1 MVTNTPEPTPL
12 RDSRATRERILD
24 ALGKMVM
31 RDGLA
36 SIGVNALA
44 REVGCDK
51 VLIYRY
57 FGDLDGVFSAF
68 AARGDFWWSVEE
80 LTGGIDP
87 ARVPLAGALKLVL
100 RRHAHALR
108 ARPLT
113 LAVLAAELVDRTP
126 LVIALEAVR
135 ERRALQL
142 SAWTVEHYR
151 LPPSLDFAAVSM
163 ILGVA
168 VNYLAVRARTIR
180 VMSGVKIETDADW
193 ERVFAAMDTLIDG
206 VLRAA

>member
-1 MVTNTPEPTPL
+1 MVTSDMKSRAA

-24 ALGKMVM
+24 ALGTMVM

-57 FGDLDGVFSAF
+57 FGDLDGVFSSF

-87 ARVPLAGALKLVL
+87 SRMPLADGLKLML

-108 ARPLT
+108 ARPVT

-126 LVIALEAVR
+126 LVIALETVR
-135 ERRALQL
+135 ERRALQM
-142 SAWTVEHYR
+142 SGWIVEHYR

-193 ERVFAAMDTLIDG
+193 ERVFAAMDALIDG
-206 VLRAA
+206 VLPAA

>member
-1 MVTNTPEPTPL
+1 MPKNCCVDSSVIASAAKQSRGHSTRPLDCFVARAPRNDGQWWCSRSPSRLSYFWAFALSPLLTLARWRTTCHRMVTNDMKSRAA

-24 ALGKMVM
+24 ALGTMVM

-57 FGDLDGVFSAF
+57 FGDLDGVFSGF

-87 ARVPLAGALKLVL
+87 SRMPLA
-100 RRHAHALR
+100 
-108 ARPLT
+108 
-113 LAVLAAELVDRTP
+113 
-126 LVIALEAVR
+126 
-135 ERRALQL
+135 
-142 SAWTVEHYR
+142 
-151 LPPSLDFAAVSM
+151 
-163 ILGVA
+163 
-168 VNYLAVRARTIR
+168 
-180 VMSGVKIETDADW
+180 
-193 ERVFAAMDTLIDG
+193 DG
-206 VLRAA
+206 L